1 MSSPPPK
8 KFKASV
14 TEAGHWL
21 PRTSAIEPSQA
32 NSIQHSDDISTR
44 RQILLEQCSM
54 RCIPEVLIGLELQCK
69 VLQSILE
76 SALQGNNEAALL
88 LGDKNLDPV
97 G

>member
-1 MSSPPPK
+1 MAAAADVDFPPTPVK
-8 KFKASV
+8 ES
-14 TEAGHWL
+14 
-21 PRTSAIEPSQA
+21 SQA
-32 NSIQHSDDISTR
+32 NSIQHSDEISTR

-54 RCIPEVLIGLELQCK
+54 RCIPEVLIGLESQCK

-88 LGDKNLDPV
+88 LGDTNVDLM